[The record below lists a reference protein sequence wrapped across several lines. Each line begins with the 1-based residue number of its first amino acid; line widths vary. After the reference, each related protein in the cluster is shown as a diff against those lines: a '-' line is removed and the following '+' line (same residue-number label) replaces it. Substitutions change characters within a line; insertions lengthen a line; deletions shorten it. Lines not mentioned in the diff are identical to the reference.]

1 MKTIGKRLF
10 DLCVKLI
17 SVKTI
22 PAVIFSIGYIQHADI
37 TNGALCLT
45 AWALVIGVRYA
56 EKVHGIIKAT

>member
-1 MKTIGKRLF
+1 MKTIGRRLF
-10 DLCVKLI
+10 DLLVKLI

-22 PAVIFSIGYIQHADI
+22 PAAIFSVGYLAHPDMV
-37 TNGALCLT
+37 NGALCLT